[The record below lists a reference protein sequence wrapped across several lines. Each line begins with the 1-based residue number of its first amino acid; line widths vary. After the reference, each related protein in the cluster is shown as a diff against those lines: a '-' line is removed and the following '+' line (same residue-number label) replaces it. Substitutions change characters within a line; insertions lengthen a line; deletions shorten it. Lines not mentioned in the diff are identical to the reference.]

1 VNSNQQIELALGNA
15 IEHSLS
21 AALSSVIGSDCPPKL
36 AEAIRYSVFPGGA
49 RIRPRLA
56 LAVACACGQDDPAVA
71 NAAAAA
77 IELLH
82 CASLVHDDLP
92 CFDDASTRRGKASV
106 HRAFGERLAVLVGD
120 ALIVLAFETL
130 ATGVKALPQRM
141 PALMMIISRSVGM
154 PAGIVAGQAWEC
166 ESRVSLSAYQQA
178 KTGALFAAATM
189 AGAAAAGQLPE
200 QWRML
205 GERLGEAYQVA
216 DDIRD
221 AAGNAEELGKPVGRD
236 VALGRPSATVE
247 FGISGAIA
255 RLDFLVAGALES
267 IPDCP
272 GRDDLRAL
280 IQQEVDGL
288 LPKQL
293 KRETREARQAA

>member
-1 VNSNQQIELALGNA
+1 MNSSQQIEIALGNA

-21 AALSSVIGSDCPPKL
+21 AALASVIGPDCPPKL
-36 AEAIRYSVFPGGA
+36 AEAMRYSVFPGGA

-56 LAVACACGQDDPAVA
+56 LAVACACGQDNPAVA

-106 HRAFGERLAVLVGD
+106 HRAFGERLAVLAGD

-130 ATGVKALPQRM
+130 ATGVKALPQRL

-154 PAGIVAGQAWEC
+154 PTGIVAGQAWEC

-189 AGAAAAGQLPE
+189 AGAAAAGQIPE

-236 VALGRPSATVE
+236 VALGRPSAAVE

-255 RLDFLVAGALES
+255 RLDFLVAAALES
-267 IPDCP
+267 IPECP

-280 IQQEVDGL
+280 IQQEVNGL

>member
-1 VNSNQQIELALGNA
+1 MNSSQQIEQALGNA

-21 AALSSVIGSDCPPKL
+21 AALSSVIGPDCPPKL
-36 AEAIRYSVFPGGA
+36 AEAMRYSVFPGGA

-92 CFDDASTRRGKASV
+92 CFDDAPTRRGKASV
-106 HRAFGERLAVLVGD
+106 HRAFGERLAVLAGD

-130 ATGVKALPQRM
+130 ATGVKALPQRL

-154 PAGIVAGQAWEC
+154 PTGIVAGQAWEC
-166 ESRVSLSAYQQA
+166 EPRVSLSAYQQA

-189 AGAAAAGQLPE
+189 AGAAAAGANPE

-216 DDIRD
+216 DDLRD

-236 VALGRPSATVE
+236 VALGRPSAALE
-247 FGISGAIA
+247 LGIKGAIA
-255 RLDFLVAGALES
+255 RLDFLVSGALES
-267 IPDCP
+267 IPECP

-293 KRETREARQAA
+293 KREARQAA

>member
-1 VNSNQQIELALGNA
+1 MNSNQQIELALGNA

-21 AALSSVIGSDCPPKL
+21 AALSSVIGPDCPPKL
-36 AEAIRYSVFPGGA
+36 AEAMRYSVFPGGA

-106 HRAFGERLAVLVGD
+106 HRAFGERLAVLAGD

-130 ATGVKALPQRM
+130 ATGVKALPQRL

-255 RLDFLVAGALES
+255 RLDFLVAAALES

>member
-1 VNSNQQIELALGNA
+1 MNSNQQIELALANA

-21 AALSSVIGSDCPPKL
+21 AALSSVIGPDCPPKL
-36 AEAIRYSVFPGGA
+36 AEAMRYSVFPGGA

-92 CFDDASTRRGKASV
+92 CFDDAPTRRGKASV
-106 HRAFGERLAVLVGD
+106 HRAFGERLAVLAGD

-130 ATGVKALPQRM
+130 ATGVKALPQRL

-154 PAGIVAGQAWEC
+154 PTGIVAGQAWEC

-189 AGAAAAGQLPE
+189 AGAAAAGQPPE

-236 VALGRPSATVE
+236 VALGRPSAAVE
-247 FGISGAIA
+247 FGIKGAIA

-267 IPDCP
+267 IPECP
-272 GRDDLRAL
+272 GRKDLRAL

-293 KRETREARQAA
+293 QRETRQAA

>member
-1 VNSNQQIELALGNA
+1 VNSSQQIELALGNA

-21 AALSSVIGSDCPPKL
+21 AALSSAIGPDCPPRL
-36 AEAIRYSVFPGGA
+36 AEAMRYSVFPGGA

-92 CFDDASTRRGKASV
+92 CFDDAPTRRGKASV
-106 HRAFGERLAVLVGD
+106 HRAFGERLAVLAGD

-130 ATGVKALPQRM
+130 ATGVKALPQRL
-141 PALMMIISRSVGM
+141 PALMLIISRSVGM
-154 PAGIVAGQAWEC
+154 PTGIVAGQAWEC

-189 AGAAAAGQLPE
+189 AGAAAAGANPE

-216 DDIRD
+216 DDLRD

-236 VALGRPSATVE
+236 VALGRPSAAVE
-247 FGISGAIA
+247 LGIKGAIA
-255 RLDFLVAGALES
+255 RLDFLVSGALES
-267 IPDCP
+267 IPECP

-293 KRETREARQAA
+293 QRQAA